1 LKPARSLTGYLL
13 RRFLRFDR
21 EQPFIFLSAMLAFLG
36 IMLGVMV
43 LIIAMALMN
52 GFDNEFKKKLTIMNY
67 PLTIVPRFYG
77 SVNDNLLM
85 ELRQTFPNLAFS
97 PYVTSS
103 VIARSGSNL
112 EGGYLFGVDYEAE
125 KKVNPVV
132 AKAMQNVPR
141 GRFRVLAGQTLL
153 DEFGLDVGDRLMYI
167 FTQIEPGG
175 LAVTPQL
182 KRFKI
187 AGSFDSGL
195 SAYDKAYS
203 YTDLRS
209 LQTILHLPANIYN
222 GIHIQSS
229 DPHGDIER
237 IRKTLPPS
245 VRIKG
250 WWEDNVNFFAAL
262 ELEKRSLFIV
272 LMLIILI
279 AAVNIISSLLMTV
292 MNRRSDIALL
302 ISLGASPGQIKKLFL
317 YLGIV
322 IGIAGIVSGAILGLT
337 GVWVLETFDI
347 VSLPKHVYPTAR
359 LALDLSAQDFFS
371 IIGGA
376 FVIVVLSSWYPAK
389 KASEVD
395 VLTVLRNE

>member
-1 LKPARSLTGYLL
+1 
-13 RRFLRFDR
+13 
-21 EQPFIFLSAMLAFLG
+21 MLAFLG

-67 PLTIVPRFYG
+67 PLTVVPRFYG
-77 SVNDNLLM
+77 SVNVNLLM
-85 ELRQTFPNLAFS
+85 QLRQDFPQLAFS

-103 VIARSGSNL
+103 VIARSGSSL

-125 KKVNPVV
+125 KMVNPVV
-132 AKAMQNVPR
+132 AKAMKTTPS
-141 GRFRVLAGQTLL
+141 GRFKVLAGKALL
-153 DEFGLDVGDRLMYI
+153 DEFNLDVGDRIMYI

-182 KRFKI
+182 KRFKV

-203 YTDLRS
+203 YTDLGS
-209 LQTILHLPANIYN
+209 LQTILHLPSNIYN
-222 GIHIQSS
+222 GIHIATN
-229 DPHGDIER
+229 DPHRDIEQ

-302 ISLGASPGQIKKLFL
+302 ISLGASPGQIKQLFL
-317 YLGIV
+317 NLGIV
-322 IGIAGIVSGAILGLT
+322 IGIAGIVTGAILGLT
-337 GVWVLETFDI
+337 GVWLLETFDI
-347 VSLPKHVYPTAR
+347 VSLPEHVYPTAR

-376 FVIVVLSSWYPAK
+376 FIIVVLSAWYPAK